1 MLIVWHQMI
10 YKKKK
15 KEKWKAKYEKQVLYQ
30 SIRIHFRFIFNRI
43 IKSKQYEKPKQNE
56 KKFNIINSFI

>member
-15 KEKWKAKYEKQVLYQ
+15 KKWKAKYEKQVLYQ

-43 IKSKQYEKPKQNE
+43 IKSKQYEKLKQNE